1 LQLLDSRRVTGPGL
15 LLDGPGAV
23 LDVALDEPTR
33 DRAIAAWRDSA
44 ARMLAAV
51 GLREAQLETRHF
63 QGGATLGFT
72 APPDALYT
80 ATDLNEWAWASAEAL
95 VAGGAPPPLESD
107 AARLRAA
114 LEAERNPA
122 LVAMRDAARS
132 HGVNFLAGED
142 VVSVGSGTGVR
153 VWPELAIPAASQV
166 P

>member
-1 LQLLDSRRVTGPGL
+1 MKLLDSRRVTGPGL

-80 ATDLNEWAWASAEAL
+80 ATDTLTLSANGSYNDATYKRYNN
-95 VAGGAPPPLESD
+95 APCP
-107 AARLRAA
+107 
-114 LEAERNPA
+114 
-122 LVAMRDAARS
+122 V
-132 HGVNFLAGED
+132 GV
-142 VVSVGSGTGVR
+142 TGVCDLSGKR
-153 VWPELAIPAASQV
+153 LFQAPEWVANGTID
-166 P
+166 